1 MKMKRNFALLV
12 FTLCTFAYLR
22 GSPPDSVAMDSIN
35 PEDANFDL
43 ETDVKLFGDYYI
55 KEGEVSQKYLRIIGG
70 DLYVAGTVEN
80 RIIVLGGDV
89 FVKSSAVINGEI
101 IAIGGK
107 VFTDK
112 GAVIN
117 GKIVESNIR
126 EGIFYS
132 EKSGD
137 EITEDSVETEWG
149 KEFYIHRPDWIHP
162 IKDVFVYNRNEG
174 LVFTPIFEE
183 WDRKGESSFKLS
195 FSLGI
200 RFGQM
205 EKSFFSP
212 SNFVG
217 RMTFEKSFFLQ
228 KNLVLFIS
236 SFRESFSDD
245 GYRMPL
251 AENTMAGIFARQD
264 FYDRWD
270 EEGSEGGLG
279 IHFRNMRIR
288 LAYRDVEID
297 SISITQKQTR
307 WFHSDRKF
315 RENLDSPGFMG
326 KVLSYSGAF
335 STSTNEFSAMESGL
349 GFILRGEQIIDSES
363 FNPFSRYVVII
374 HANFKVTDG
383 IILRSR
389 FMTGMSPNSLPELR
403 QFGIGGLGSVSAF
416 PFKYQIGNQMIQ
428 LNVELLLLP
437 EFSDRGFLIALFT
450 DIGNAWDSSEYNLT
464 NFSKISENQISS
476 IGIGLG
482 NADGDWRFNFTRPL
496 DGRDTWETTFRF
508 NLNF

>member
-1 MKMKRNFALLV
+1 MKMKRDFLLLV
-12 FTLCTFAYLR
+12 FTFYTFAYLQ
-22 GSPPDSVAMDSIN
+22 GNPPDSVAMDSIN
-35 PEDANFDL
+35 PEDANFEV
-43 ETDVKLFGDYYI
+43 ETDLKLFGDYYI
-55 KEGEVSQKYLRIIGG
+55 KEGEVSQEYIRIIGG
-70 DLYVAGTVEN
+70 DLYVAGTAEN

-101 IAIGGK
+101 VAIGGR

-132 EKSGD
+132 EQSGD
-137 EITEDSVETEWG
+137 GMGEDSIETEWE
-149 KEFYIHRPDWIHP
+149 KDFYIHRPDWIHP

-183 WDRKGESSFKLS
+183 WDRRGESSFKLS

-212 SNFVG
+212 SNFIG
-217 RMTFEKSFFLQ
+217 RMTLEKSFLT
-228 KNLVLFIS
+228 KRNLILFIS
-236 SFRESFSDD
+236 GFKESFSDD
-245 GYRMPL
+245 VYRLPL
-251 AENTMAGIFARQD
+251 TENTMAGIFARQD

-270 EEGSEGGLG
+270 EEGYEGGLG
-279 IHFRNMRIR
+279 IHFGNMHIR

-297 SISITQKQTR
+297 FISITQKQAR
-307 WFHSDRKF
+307 WFHSDREF
-315 RENLDSPGFMG
+315 RANPDSPGWMG
-326 KVLSYSGAF
+326 KVLSYSGTLSAF
-335 STSTNEFSAMESGL
+335 TNEFSAMESGL
-349 GFILRGEQIIDSES
+349 GFILRGEQIIDFES
-363 FNPFSRYVVII
+363 FNPFSRYAVTI
-374 HANFKVTDG
+374 HANSDVTDG
-383 IILRSR
+383 IIFRSR
-389 FMTGMSPNSLPELR
+389 FMTGISPDSLPKFR

-437 EFSDRGFLIALFT
+437 EFLDRGFLIALFT
-450 DIGNAWDSSEYNLT
+450 DIGNAWDSSEYSFT
-464 NFSKISENQISS
+464 NFGKISENQIGS

-482 NADGDWRFNFTRPL
+482 ISDGDWRFNFTRPL
-496 DGRDTWETTFRF
+496 DERDTWETTFRL